1 VLCLSECYVKMNR
14 VEEAMDLHKSLCDEI
29 GKESMDPDTI
39 LSFAVILR
47 TNSEHSRALELLEEH
62 LEAIDRSLEKRE
74 QCLAYEMIAILYY
87 KNNDFAKS
95 TVYRERQLSITKETK
110 NVESE
115 AEALDGLGNNYRR
128 MGEYGN
134 AMAYLDQALVIE
146 SERGGD
152 RIVMPYII
160 MGNVLVAQEGREKEA
175 TLTFQKCVGLFE
187 EGNLSKSLM
196 GLFLELGQAYRSI
209 GARDDAIAYLEKALS
224 ITDSIEDETPDYYQ
238 LKRLAKQSL

>member
-1 VLCLSECYVKMNR
+1 M
-14 VEEAMDLHKSLCDEI
+14 
-29 GKESMDPDTI
+29 
-39 LSFAVILR
+39 
-47 TNSEHSRALELLEEH
+47 
-62 LEAIDRSLEKRE
+62 RSWGKRE
-74 QCLAYEMIAILYY
+74 QCQAYGIIEGLYSR
-87 KNNDFAKS
+87 KNDYAKS
-95 TVYRERQLSITKETK
+95 IVYLERQLPIAKETK
-110 NVESE
+110 DVESE